1 MKLLCKMSVALFI
14 FMNFFYAMPQVV
26 SAKEPTEFSPV
37 DSCKRVGIAE
47 TGLPAKE
54 NIQMIDEKENKQMPE
69 TCYEL
74 ETGES
79 IVLGTTSDGGTI
91 TMS

>member
-1 MKLLCKMSVALFI
+1 MKLLCKMSVALLI

-26 SAKEPTEFSPV
+26 FAKEPTEFSSG
-37 DSCKRVGIAE
+37 DSCKRVGSVE
-47 TGLPAKE
+47 TGLPAEE
-54 NIQMIDEKENKQMPE
+54 NIQMIDEKENKQMPG

-79 IVLGTTSDGGTI
+79 IVLGT
-91 TMS
+91 